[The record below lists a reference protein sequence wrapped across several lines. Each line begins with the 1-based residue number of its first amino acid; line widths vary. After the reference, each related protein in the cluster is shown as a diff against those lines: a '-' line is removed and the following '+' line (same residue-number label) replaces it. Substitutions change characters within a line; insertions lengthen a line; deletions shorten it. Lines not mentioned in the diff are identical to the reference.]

1 MKTKKKK
8 LRSRHCQLSHDNIQ
22 SPDLLKCQ
30 FTALSF
36 FHNRCCK
43 TCDFKRQKK
52 KGVVSPTMLV
62 EFLHNPVSYDY
73 S

>member
-1 MKTKKKK
+1 MIVVEDTNEDKKKEEK

-36 FHNRCCK
+36 SFII
-43 TCDFKRQKK
+43 
-52 KGVVSPTMLV
+52 GVVKHAIYKDKKRRAL
-62 EFLHNPVSYDY
+62 LALLC
-73 S
+73 

>member
-36 FHNRCCK
+36 SLIIGVVKHAILK
-43 TCDFKRQKK
+43 DKK
-52 KGVVSPTMLV
+52 KKSVIITPS
-62 EFLHNPVSYDY
+62 FL
-73 S
+73 